1 MCILMKY
8 FLNYQ
13 INQHFDSI
21 VSVSTEPC
29 VTDLQNYLQLT
40 FQLVRKEE
48 IYAIFFLHKYVFLYV
63 CVYIVIYHINYIH
76 I

>member
-29 VTDLQNYLQLT
+29 VIGYKTIFKLT

-48 IYAIFFLHKYVFLYV
+48 IYAIFST
-63 CVYIVIYHINYIH
+63 
-76 I
+76 